1 MYAIFTKYERA
12 IIQGSLAAWQVS
24 IFRNTGKKP
33 RLPDLK
39 NKTVCEL
46 SDGIFKSGE
55 IFPRLRE
62 LLSKQYPGIKFI
74 PYTNFGN
81 IHGSKETDIISNL
94 ADQLHSYG
102 CDAVISGVGG

>member
-1 MYAIFTKYERA
+1 M
-12 IIQGSLAAWQVS
+12 L
-24 IFRNTGKKP
+24 N
-33 RLPDLK
+33 LPHQ
-39 NKTVCEL
+39 
-46 SDGIFKSGE
+46 
-55 IFPRLRE
+55 
-62 LLSKQYPGIKFI
+62 QYPGIRFI